1 MTIITRIAGA
11 IALVSITSPV
21 AAMELNGGDFN
32 VNYSWFDQK
41 VGDETVDTFSFD
53 GAVEVGFNQN
63 FAAQLDLGRYSFGL
77 IDERGTNIALHGIY
91 HLNEATALGAFY
103 GADDILSD
111 STDFYG
117 VEAAYNTDQY
127 EVEAYFGTGED
138 SGVDGNVYGILGA
151 YDVTEGIAVTG
162 SLERADIDG
171 GFEYSKYAIGVRF
184 SASPQAAL
192 TASIGSAEAEAGS
205 LSGSETFFSI
215 GAEFKFGQKAGAT
228 FGRRGLL
235 KLIPGL

>member
-1 MTIITRIAGA
+1 MKNLTRIAGVL
-11 IALVSITSPV
+11 ALGAFTSPV
-21 AAMELNGGDFN
+21 AAMELNGGDLN

-41 VGDETVDTFSFD
+41 FGDETVDTFSFD

-91 HLNEATALGAFY
+91 HLNDSTALGAFY
-103 GADDILSD
+103 GSDDLMSE
-111 STDFYG
+111 SADFYG
-117 VEAAYNTDQY
+117 IEAVHDTDQFS
-127 EVEAYFGTGED
+127 VEAYFSTEED
-138 SGVDGNVYGILGA
+138 QGVDANIYGILGSVGA
-151 YDVTEGIAVTG
+151 TENIAFTG
-162 SLERADIDG
+162 SLEKADFDG
-171 GFEYSKYAIGVRF
+171 DVELSKYAIGVRF
-184 SASPQAAL
+184 SANPQAAF
-192 TASIGSAEAEAGS
+192 TASIGTFKGEAFG
-205 LSGSETFFSI
+205 LSGSETFFSL